1 MAFDVLTPKHLKGK
15 PAAADPNEKPTGFV
29 AFSNKYIRPVLTFDA
44 KHVQETGVRYAAA
57 VESFATHAAESEPEK
72 GATRLKDI
80 VGLAVT
86 RSKEIKQKLSEPALE
101 MALKGTGM
109 AIRESMV
116 EDTLDEMRA
125 QLPMCST
132 GQLRKH
138 LEENGGDMEKAPRV
152 ATPTPHTPRTPRTAR
167 TLRTPRTPH
176 THAPLPCSV
185 VVSPRLAS
193 RHVSLAPSWLCLPRS
208 RLGNPRSRA
217 PQAIRAARPSKKGG
231 AMEMM

>member
-29 AFSNKYIRPVLTFDA
+29 TFSNKYIRPVLTFDA

-176 THAPLPCSV
+176 TPHTPHTPRNPRTSRTHTPTHPYPALSSC
-185 VVSPRLAS
+185 RLAS
-193 RHVSLAPSWLCLPRS
+193 RHGMSP
-208 RLGNPRSRA
+208 
-217 PQAIRAARPSKKGG
+217 
-231 AMEMM
+231 